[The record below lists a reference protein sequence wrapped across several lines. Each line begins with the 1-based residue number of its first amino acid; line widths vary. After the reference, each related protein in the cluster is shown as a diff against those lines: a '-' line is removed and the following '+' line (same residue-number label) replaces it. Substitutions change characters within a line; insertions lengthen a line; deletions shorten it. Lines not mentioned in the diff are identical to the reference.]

1 MKSPLK
7 YLVFFAPLG
16 VFAAL
21 IAVFLVQLGK
31 DPSKLPSALLNKPV
45 PGFELPSLAQGLT
58 NQSVFSTG
66 KPVVMNVFA
75 SWCQPC
81 WAEHDVVTQL
91 AQSGVPVIG
100 LAYKDTP
107 EALGRFLK
115 QLGNPYTRVIL
126 DDPGR
131 TAIEFGVYG
140 APETY
145 IIDGKGIIRYRYVG
159 ALTPQAIDQEIK
171 PLLASLEQEAA

>member
-1 MKSPLK
+1 MTGPLK
-7 YLVFFAPLG
+7 YVVYFAPLG

-21 IAVFLVQLGK
+21 IAVFLLQLGK

-45 PGFELPSLAQGLT
+45 PAFDLPSLAQGQT
-58 NQSVFSTG
+58 SQAVFATG

-91 AQSGVPVIG
+91 AQSGVSVIG
-100 LAYKDTP
+100 LAYKDKP

-115 QLGNPYTRVIL
+115 QLGNPYERVIL
-126 DDPGR
+126 DNPGR

-145 IIDGKGIIRYRYVG
+145 IIDGSGIIRYRYVG
-159 ALTPQAIDQEIK
+159 ALTRDAIESEIK
-171 PLLASLEQEAA
+171 PLLASLEAAA